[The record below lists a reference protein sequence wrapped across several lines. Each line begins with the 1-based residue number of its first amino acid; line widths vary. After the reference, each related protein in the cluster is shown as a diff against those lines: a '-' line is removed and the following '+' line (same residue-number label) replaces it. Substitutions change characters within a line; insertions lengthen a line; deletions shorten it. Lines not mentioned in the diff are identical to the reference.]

1 MLNNKILDEKIMYFR
16 LFVNVFL
23 KGWMNF
29 GCFVSQIMDTGISR
43 IFDVLYHKY
52 WMKNRGDSSCSGHII
67 AVERKLGG
75 AVSSQ

>member
-1 MLNNKILDEKIMYFR
+1 MMLNNKILDEKIMDFR

-43 IFDVLYHKY
+43 IFDALYHEY
-52 WMKNRGDSSCSGHII
+52 WTVYITNIG
-67 AVERKLGG
+67 
-75 AVSSQ
+75 

>member
-1 MLNNKILDEKIMYFR
+1 MMLNNKILDEKIMDFR

-43 IFDVLYHKY
+43 IFDALYHEF
-52 WMKNRGDSSCSGHII
+52 WMKNRGNFGYNMDILG
-67 AVERKLGG
+67 VERELVV
-75 AVSSQ
+75 AVS